1 MKKTILTVIALVMT
15 LGIMT
20 AFAGCGSNSPGN
32 KVVDLLSLMGKG
44 DWGGVFDRLHKFSR
58 YTDNK
63 EEFSLQMTEYA
74 KPLTEFLKDAKFEV
88 ESEQFEK
95 EWAFEGTKFESV
107 TRVTVKM
114 APGQTKDW
122 PTDFPFAVNLG
133 QTLRCEFVY
142 DGKKDTEGVIIDLGR
157 PPLVHWVWAS
167 RDPGDYAAVAPDF
180 VVSDPDPEK
189 TGSPAVASFY
199 WVFDKNYKGKY
210 YAVPLEVYTKILVV
224 AVDPANGSI
233 KFVKQVAPPPI
244 DSEKAFMDAIFKPYE
259 TQLVNADTI
268 ASMMLIAVAEPVY
281 IPYAKEVRAAVAQ
294 VLKLFTIHE
303 LRGYGA
309 FHQKYPAGL
318 LAVRKGIKLE
328 LPPFKDTKG
337 LLINRKVLLA
347 KGTTAII
354 RVSSCGACQGTALD
368 VVKELKLFGLTD
380 DRIIFMSSSPL
391 NKLGDFPKRIG
402 SAHLVID
409 DKNMVQIPL
418 RLMTT
423 PSMVILDKE
432 MKVLAF
438 LESNDIENTNTFK
451 NALNAAFR

>member
-1 MKKTILTVIALVMT
+1 MKKTILTTIALAMT

-32 KVVDLLSLMGKG
+32 KVIDILSLMGKG
-44 DWGGVFDRLHKFSR
+44 DWAGVYDRLHKFSR
-58 YTDNK
+58 YTEDKN
-63 EEFSLQMTEYA
+63 EFSLQMAEYA

-95 EWAFEGTKFESV
+95 EWAFEGTKFVDV

-142 DGKKDTEGVIIDLGR
+142 DAKKDTEGVIINLGK
-157 PPLVHWVWAS
+157 PPMVHWVWAS
-167 RDPGDYAAVAPDF
+167 RDKGDYAAVAPDF

-199 WVFDKNYKGKY
+199 WVFDNNYKGKY
-210 YAVPLEVYTKILVV
+210 YAVPLEAYTKILVV
-224 AVDPANGSI
+224 AIDPENGSV
-233 KFVKQVAPPPI
+233 KFVKQVAPPPMET
-244 DSEKAFMDAIFKPYE
+244 EKAFMDSIFKPYE
-259 TQLVNADTI
+259 TQVVNADTI
-268 ASMMLIAVAEPVY
+268 ASMMLMAVIEPTY

-294 VLKLFTIHE
+294 VLKLYTIHK

-309 FHQKYPAGL
+309 FHSKYPAGL
-318 LAVRKGIKLE
+318 LAIRKGIKLE
-328 LPPFKDTKG
+328 LPPFKDTKDIM
-337 LLINRKVLLA
+337 INRNGFLA
-347 KGTTAII
+347 KGKTAII
-354 RVSSCGACQGTALD
+354 RVSSCGSCQGTALD
-368 VVKELKLFGLTD
+368 VMKQLKLFGLTE
-380 DRIIFMSSSPL
+380 DRIVFISSSPL

-409 DKNMVQIPL
+409 DKNFIQIPL

-432 MKVLAF
+432 SKVLAF
-438 LESNDIENTNTFK
+438 LESNDIENTNTFRT
-451 NALNAAFR
+451 ALNAAFR